1 MSIHGKWSID
11 SPFLIPNFLE
21 MVSLLWES
29 QIMFIWNKYK
39 NQVLGQSNV
48 ADIDLTPIV
57 CSCIF
62 CSYCSISYI
71 FSKVLQLNILS
82 ILMPLHALLCLAI
95 LGLDIGLLQSLHWT
109 LGRAV
114 ALWDKKSQISLNIC
128 TARIGCI
135 KYKTLLFHQCH
146 PWLGLESPLLYN
158 FDSKCVVEGCVCI
171 VIFHTQDK

>member
-1 MSIHGKWSID
+1 
-11 SPFLIPNFLE
+11 
-21 MVSLLWES
+21 MVCF
-29 QIMFIWNKYK
+29 MFIWNKYK

-82 ILMPLHALLCLAI
+82 ILMPLHALLCLAM

-109 LGRAV
+109 FGRAV
-114 ALWDKKSQISLNIC
+114 ALRDKKVKFLHYLHLQSWPAKNGTVRRTWDSLYGVKAYIFFAIFFSFVP
-128 TARIGCI
+128 T
-135 KYKTLLFHQCH
+135 TL
-146 PWLGLESPLLYN
+146 YR
-158 FDSKCVVEGCVCI
+158 SKG
-171 VIFHTQDK
+171 QRDKERQKP